1 MILLHR
7 YILRR
12 ILLLIPI
19 VIGVSFIIF
28 SILYIIPGDPGSIIL
43 GPGATQADIDKLNT
57 TLGYNLPFFQR
68 YFMYIFN
75 AIFKFDLGISYSR
88 RLPVFTEVV
97 ARLPVSV
104 FIAFNGILFAIL
116 IGVPIGV
123 LSAVKQYSLL
133 DKIPTAV
140 SLFLASLPAFL
151 IGMVL
156 MLFFSLRLGWLP
168 SSGVGR
174 WTHFVMPMFALGLPY
189 AAQQLRFTRSSM
201 LETIRQ
207 DYVRTARAKGATE
220 RNVIW
225 KHAMKNALLP
235 VITIAG
241 NNFGILI
248 GGAVVTETLFGIPGL
263 GTLIVNGVK
272 QKDIP
277 IVMGGIITL
286 AVVFSIIMLL
296 VDLAYAFVD
305 PRIRARYTGKR

>member
-1 MILLHR
+1 MYLHR
-7 YILRR
+7 YIWKRM
-12 ILLLIPI
+12 LLLIP
-19 VIGVSFIIF
+19 VVLGVSFIIF

-43 GPGATQADIDKLNT
+43 GPGAMQADIDKLNAE
-57 TLGYNLPFFQR
+57 LGYNLPFFQR
-68 YFMYIFN
+68 YFRYIFN
-75 AIFKFDLGISYSR
+75 AFFRFDLGISYAS
-88 RLPVFTEVV
+88 RLPVFSEVF
-97 ARLPVSV
+97 ARLPVSL
-104 FIAFNGILFAIL
+104 FIAFNGIFFAIL
-116 IGVPIGV
+116 VGVPVGV
-123 LSAVKQYSLL
+123 LSAVKQYTLL
-133 DKIPTAV
+133 DKIPTAI

-168 SSGVGR
+168 SNGVGT
-174 WTHFVMPMFALGLPY
+174 WKHFVMPMFALGLPY

-207 DYVRTARAKGATE
+207 DYVRTARAKGASE
-220 RNVIW
+220 QNVIW
-225 KHAMKNALLP
+225 RHAMKNALLP
-235 VITIAG
+235 VITVAG

-286 AVVFSIIMLL
+286 AAVFSIIMLL

-305 PRIRARYTGKR
+305 PRIRARYASQR